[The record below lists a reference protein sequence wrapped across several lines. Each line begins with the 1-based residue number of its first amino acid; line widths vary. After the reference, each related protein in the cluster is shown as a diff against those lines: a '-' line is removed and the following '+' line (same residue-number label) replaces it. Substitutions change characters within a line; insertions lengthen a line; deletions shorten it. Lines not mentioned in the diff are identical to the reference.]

1 MMQSRTSSVRAGVA
15 WDGGDEVDVTLHR
28 PVRQGGLL
36 DLVDA
41 VRECL
46 AALAALA
53 EAALPTGGR
62 EAFRGVEGQ
71 LRLDDPPP

>member
-1 MMQSRTSSVRAGVA
+1 MMQSRSSSVRAGVA

-28 PVRQGGLL
+28 PVRQGGQL

-41 VRECL
+41 VRKCL

-62 EAFRGVEGQ
+62 EASRGVEGR
-71 LRLDDPPP
+71 LRLEDPPP